1 MIESLDFYILFIFLI
16 LWLLLF
22 DYLLGLMSDLCII
35 SQDLFYYPLNN
46 YYYFVK
52 NIKLD

>member
-22 DYLLGLMSDLCII
+22 DYLLGLMCII
-35 SQDLFYYPLNN
+35 FQDLFNYSLNN
-46 YYYFVK
+46 YYHFVLYQ
-52 NIKLD
+52 IGLI